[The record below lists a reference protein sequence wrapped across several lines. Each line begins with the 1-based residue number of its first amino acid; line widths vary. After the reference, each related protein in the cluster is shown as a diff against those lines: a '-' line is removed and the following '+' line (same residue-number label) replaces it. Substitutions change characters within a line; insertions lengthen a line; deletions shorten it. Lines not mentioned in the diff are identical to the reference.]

1 MRHKVGL
8 GFSMAA
14 IAWSVALLVGAATLP
29 FYSGSQVSVAC
40 PGCPPDN
47 SDLPSQTLLEF
58 NGPRVLLVVGV
69 PLAMSLLVA
78 ITLWTGRPSVA
89 AAWVLVALLWFFSLL
104 AIVSIGMFVAPA
116 ALLLTLAAAFAGKSA
131 SRGAATSMS

>member
-29 FYSGSQVSVAC
+29 FYSGSQVSLGC
-40 PGCPPDN
+40 PGCPEVY
-47 SDLPSQTLLEF
+47 SEQTRTLLEV

-89 AAWVLVALLWFFSLL
+89 GAWVLIALLWFFSLL

-116 ALLLTLAAAFAGKSA
+116 ALLLTLAAALAGKST
-131 SRGAATSMS
+131 SRGAATSMP